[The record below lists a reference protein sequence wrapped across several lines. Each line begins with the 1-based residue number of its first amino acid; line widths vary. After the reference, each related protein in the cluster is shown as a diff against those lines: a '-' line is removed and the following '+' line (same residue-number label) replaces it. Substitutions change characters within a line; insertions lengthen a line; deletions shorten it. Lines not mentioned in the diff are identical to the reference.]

1 MGMTRN
7 SVWSE
12 AENEQS
18 ADGRVNFVHVWH
30 SKFPKKM
37 FLIFFKLIN
46 FMNNRSTSFGLTRQN
61 ITHLEP
67 HNAPFQRSKH
77 RWMDLNTSFF
87 PLTWQ
92 EQKETTENL
101 YEILTHPHQN
111 THIYFNFIFYS
122 LLLCVEGRGKRMN
135 EKKTHSAY
143 KYVWLTRSRSLSLSE
158 FLCNSF
164 NFIWFLAWKNK
175 VITSHVDTLREH
187 TLHCMPRGWLQSLC
201 VCERELY

>member
-46 FMNNRSTSFGLTRQN
+46 FKNNRSTSFGLTRQN

-135 EKKTHSAY
+135 EKKLIRHTSMFGWRA
-143 KYVWLTRSRSLSLSE
+143 LDLSRSP
-158 FLCNSF
+158 SF
-164 NFIWFLAWKNK
+164 Y
-175 VITSHVDTLREH
+175 VIHLILFGS
-187 TLHCMPRGWLQSLC
+187 WLGKIKW
-201 VCERELY
+201 